1 MTALITLSHG
11 SRHPQAVGLIDEL
24 SAAAANSAGVEGYSS
39 HLEFN
44 EPDLRTAVAE
54 AIADGHKHMVIVPL
68 LFTRGFHQKVDV
80 PEQLAAVRQQAQ
92 RAGADVELADGL
104 GTGAA
109 MEELLSRVIAR
120 EAPAGAHVVLVSVGS
135 SDHTANASVDKL
147 ARRVAARRADGNQA
161 GAHQSGVNQPDVN
174 QSDAEQSSAEQ
185 SSAEQSSAGGISVVF
200 ATGPNR
206 LAELA
211 QHHERMHLVPLFV
224 SHGLLLD
231 RMYRQAEEINAA
243 RAGAARAGA
252 SQAGASAEQERRITY
267 SQPLGTA
274 LAEVVAAQI

>member
-11 SRHPQAVGLIDEL
+11 SRHPQAVGLINEL
-24 SAAAANSAGVEGYSS
+24 SAAAANRAGLEGYSS

-54 AIADGHKHMVIVPL
+54 AIADGHKHLVIVPL

-120 EAPAGAHVVLVSVGS
+120 DAPAGAHVVLVSVGS
-135 SDHTANASVDKL
+135 SDHAANASVDKL
-147 ARRVAARRADGNQA
+147 ARRVAARRAGGNQPC
-161 GAHQSGVNQPDVN
+161 AHQPGANQPA
-174 QSDAEQSSAEQ
+174 AEQSSAD
-185 SSAEQSSAGGISVVF
+185 GISVVF

-243 RAGAARAGA
+243 PDGGAPAGAA
-252 SQAGASAEQERRITY
+252 QAGESAVQERRITY

>member
-68 LFTRGFHQKVDV
+68 LFTRGFHQKIDV

-104 GTGAA
+104 GTGLA

-120 EAPAGAHVVLVSVGS
+120 DAPAGAHVVLVSVGS
-135 SDHTANASVDKL
+135 SDHAANASVDKL
-147 ARRVAARRADGNQA
+147 ARRVAARRAGVNQA
-161 GAHQSGVNQPDVN
+161 GAHQSGVK

-185 SSAEQSSAGGISVVF
+185 SSADGISVVF

-243 RAGAARAGA
+243 PAGAAQAGGVPAGA
-252 SQAGASAEQERRITY
+252 AQAGESAEQERRITY

>member
-11 SRHPQAVGLIDEL
+11 SRHPQAVGLINEL

-44 EPDLRTAVAE
+44 EPDLHTAVAE

-80 PEQLAAVRQQAQ
+80 PQQLAAVRQQAQ

-104 GTGAA
+104 GTGVA
-109 MEELLSRVIAR
+109 MEELLSQVIAR
-120 EAPAGAHVVLVSVGS
+120 DAPAGAHVVLVSVGS
-135 SDHTANASVDKL
+135 SDHAANASVDKL
-147 ARRVAARRADGNQA
+147 ARRVAARRAGGNQPC
-161 GAHQSGVNQPDVN
+161 AHQP
-174 QSDAEQSSAEQ
+174 
-185 SSAEQSSAGGISVVF
+185 GGISVVF

-211 QHHERMHLVPLFV
+211 RHHGRMHLVPLFV

-243 RAGAARAGA
+243 PDGGAPAGAA
-252 SQAGASAEQERRITY
+252 QAGASAEQERRITY

>member
-104 GTGAA
+104 GTGLA

-120 EAPAGAHVVLVSVGS
+120 DAPAGAHVVLVSVGS
-135 SDHTANASVDKL
+135 SDHAANASVDKL
-147 ARRVAARRADGNQA
+147 ARRVAARRAGVNQA
-161 GAHQSGVNQPDVN
+161 GAHQPDVN
-174 QSDAEQSSAEQ
+174 QSDAEQSSAD
-185 SSAEQSSAGGISVVF
+185 GISVVF
-200 ATGPNR
+200 ATGPSR

-243 RAGAARAGA
+243 QAGAA
-252 SQAGASAEQERRITY
+252 QAGAAQAGESAEQERRITY

>member
-54 AIADGHKHMVIVPL
+54 AIADGHKHLVIVPL

-104 GTGAA
+104 GTGVA

-135 SDHTANASVDKL
+135 SDHAANASVDKL
-147 ARRVAARRADGNQA
+147 ARRVAARRAGVNQA
-161 GAHQSGVNQPDVN
+161 GAHQPGVN
-174 QSDAEQSSAEQ
+174 QSDAEQSSAD
-185 SSAEQSSAGGISVVF
+185 GISVVF

-243 RAGAARAGA
+243 QAGAA
-252 SQAGASAEQERRITY
+252 QAGAEQTGASAAQARRITY

>member
-68 LFTRGFHQKVDV
+68 LFTRGFHQTVDV

-109 MEELLSRVIAR
+109 MEELLSRVMCSSR
-120 EAPAGAHVVLVSVGS
+120 APCICTWV
-135 SDHTANASVDKL
+135 
-147 ARRVAARRADGNQA
+147 
-161 GAHQSGVNQPDVN
+161 
-174 QSDAEQSSAEQ
+174 
-185 SSAEQSSAGGISVVF
+185 
-200 ATGPNR
+200 
-206 LAELA
+206 
-211 QHHERMHLVPLFV
+211 
-224 SHGLLLD
+224 
-231 RMYRQAEEINAA
+231 A
-243 RAGAARAGA
+243 RALAMRPG
-252 SQAGASAEQERRITY
+252 RRPGG
-267 SQPLGTA
+267 QHP
-274 LAEVVAAQI
+274 

>member
-11 SRHPQAVGLIDEL
+11 SRHPQAVGLINEL
-24 SAAAANSAGVEGYSS
+24 SAAAANRAGLEGYSS

-120 EAPAGAHVVLVSVGS
+120 DAPAGAHVVLVSVGS
-135 SDHTANASVDKL
+135 SDHAANASVDKL
-147 ARRVAARRADGNQA
+147 ARRVAARRAGVTPA
-161 GAHQSGVNQPDVN
+161 GAHQPGANQPA
-174 QSDAEQSSAEQ
+174 AEQSSAD
-185 SSAEQSSAGGISVVF
+185 GISVVF

-211 QHHERMHLVPLFV
+211 QDHERMHLVPLFV

-243 RAGAARAGA
+243 RVGAAPAGAA
-252 SQAGASAEQERRITY
+252 QAGASAEQDRRITY

>member
-120 EAPAGAHVVLVSVGS
+120 DAPAGAHVVLVSVGS
-135 SDHTANASVDKL
+135 SDHAANASVDKL
-147 ARRVAARRADGNQA
+147 ARRVAARRAGVNQA
-161 GAHQSGVNQPDVN
+161 GVN
-174 QSDAEQSSAEQ
+174 QSDAEQSSAD
-185 SSAEQSSAGGISVVF
+185 SISVVF

-243 RAGAARAGA
+243 PDGGAPAGAA
-252 SQAGASAEQERRITY
+252 QAGESAVQERRITY

-274 LAEVVAAQI
+274 LAEIVAAQI

>member
-54 AIADGHKHMVIVPL
+54 AIADGHKHLVIVPL

-104 GTGAA
+104 GTGVA

-120 EAPAGAHVVLVSVGS
+120 DAPAGAHVVLVPVGS
-135 SDHTANASVDKL
+135 SDHAANASVDKL
-147 ARRVAARRADGNQA
+147 ARRVAARRAGVNQA
-161 GAHQSGVNQPDVN
+161 GAHQPDVN
-174 QSDAEQSSAEQ
+174 QSDAEQSSAD
-185 SSAEQSSAGGISVVF
+185 GISVVF

-211 QHHERMHLVPLFV
+211 RHHERMHLVPLFV

-243 RAGAARAGA
+243 PDGGAPAGAA
-252 SQAGASAEQERRITY
+252 QAGESAVQERRITY